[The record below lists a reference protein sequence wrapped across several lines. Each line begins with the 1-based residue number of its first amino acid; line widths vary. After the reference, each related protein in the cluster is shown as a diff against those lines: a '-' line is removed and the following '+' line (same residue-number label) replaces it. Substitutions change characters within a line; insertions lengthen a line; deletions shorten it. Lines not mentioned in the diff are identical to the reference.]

1 MDLHPRTVSQLCG
14 LGQVTW
20 PLCAS
25 RFQAVTV
32 DENRY
37 APLQHVVSPES
48 GSRARE
54 SLQGPPCAQSQPCWA
69 PGTLDFPAC
78 PTPRLPA
85 PGTAPAGASQGGTES
100 ALSVADSLLWDAPP
114 PATGISFLSPWAKP
128 QKEMK
133 CLGPRN
139 FIREWGLRGWCSL
152 LARLSQGILFPKQN
166 FLQYVKAQNRDKS
179 KPCE

>member
-1 MDLHPRTVSQLCG
+1 MDLNPRTVSQLCG

-69 PGTLDFPAC
+69 PGTLDFPTC

-85 PGTAPAGASQGGTES
+85 PGTAP
-100 ALSVADSLLWDAPP
+100 
-114 PATGISFLSPWAKP
+114 
-128 QKEMK
+128 
-133 CLGPRN
+133 LGPH
-139 FIREWGLRGWCSL
+139 REEPSQPSAWPTPSSGTLHPQPQASAFFPPGL
-152 LARLSQGILFPKQN
+152 
-166 FLQYVKAQNRDKS
+166 NRRK
-179 KPCE
+179 K